1 MKIICDDIQLILD
14 NAENIAA
21 ADIAL
26 QPGIVQNLT
35 ERWTYPDNMPD
46 SMTFNLMKEDIIIG
60 QAAFKSIRWFNRKAE
75 LSLFIH
81 PDFQHRQ
88 YGTKILRAMIAHA
101 FNHLNL
107 HRLEAEVIRYNP
119 AAIKLVEKLG
129 FVNEGCLREARYFDG
144 KYHDI
149 FRYGLLKSDIRL

>member
-1 MKIICDDIQLILD
+1 MKILCDDIQLILD
-14 NAENIAA
+14 NAENNAA

-35 ERWTYPDNMPD
+35 EKWTYPKNMPD
-46 SMTFNLMKEDIIIG
+46 SMTFNLMKEDITIG

-81 PDFQHRQ
+81 PDFQGRQ
-88 YGTKILRAMIAHA
+88 YGTRILRAMIAHA